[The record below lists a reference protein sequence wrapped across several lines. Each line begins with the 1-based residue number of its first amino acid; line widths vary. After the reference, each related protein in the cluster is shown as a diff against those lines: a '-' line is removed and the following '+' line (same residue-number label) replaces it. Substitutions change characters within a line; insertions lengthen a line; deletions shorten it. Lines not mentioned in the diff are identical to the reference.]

1 MMFALMNHDSNI
13 TILVLTCGA
22 VSQGDSPFGSFLG
35 GSVSQGDSHFD
46 SKKGRSKRPGKEISF
61 MHLISYSYIPF

>member
-22 VSQGDSPFGSFLG
+22 
-35 GSVSQGDSHFD
+35 VSQGDSHFD